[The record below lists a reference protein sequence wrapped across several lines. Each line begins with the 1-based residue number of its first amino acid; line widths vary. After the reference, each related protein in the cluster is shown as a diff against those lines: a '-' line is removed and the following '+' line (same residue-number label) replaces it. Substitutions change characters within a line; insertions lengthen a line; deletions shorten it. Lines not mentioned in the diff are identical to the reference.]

1 MSATK
6 KAGEDPR
13 PGRGGTGVGFDLAG
27 IDALGRFQVPVII
40 AGDDHRLVK
49 ELRAQCL
56 ENPIWSPTT
65 SAIRPAGA
73 RHCASCSPTASAASA
88 RVHRLLL
95 AEAIKLQRSVFLLHG
110 EPRQTNRLLR
120 EAATLLDHDSD
131 DLRSY
136 RIASPD
142 SLWLAG
148 DTPGLDA
155 GGMVFADERGF
166 LHRLKALFSHE

>member
-1 MSATK
+1 MS
-6 KAGEDPR
+6 R
-13 PGRGGTGVGFDLAG
+13 SWR
-27 IDALGRFQVPVII
+27 I
-40 AGDDHRLVK
+40 ACYD
-49 ELRAQCL
+49 
-56 ENPIWSPTT
+56 I
-65 SAIRPAGA
+65 SAP
-73 RHCASCSPTASAASA
+73 AASA

-110 EPRQTNRLLR
+110 EPHQANRLLR

-155 GGMVFADERGF
+155 DGVAFADERGF
-166 LHRLKALFSHE
+166 LRRLKALLGHE